1 MQIIDIY
8 YKADRKVYLD
18 LLHTGSLEVSTIP
31 LENYKFNF
39 KLSSAKLCPGYMRD
53 GKHHKC
59 VRNNILGDRE
69 TVCNDCENSIGFKVA
84 FFMGGKPNAFM
95 EEYLKKPHYL
105 YLAYF
110 EPGILK
116 VGTAN
121 IEKGERRLLEQD
133 AQFYAFVASAD
144 GYEIQRK
151 EKEASI
157 LLNLTTSVKSVHK
170 SKYLGKKSELDDVL
184 ESFYSKFSVLGL
196 ENRPEVVDLTSE
208 YFYPTEYDIV
218 ENNLNVF
225 GEFKGLR
232 GRYLIF
238 ENKGYLVVDI
248 NYIIGRNIEEY
259 LESYE
264 YLREMTLFDL

>member
-1 MQIIDIY
+1 VQIFDIY
-8 YKADRKVYLD
+8 YKSDRKVYLD
-18 LLHTGSLEVSTIP
+18 LLNEETSELSTIP
-31 LENYKFNF
+31 LENYRFNLR
-39 KLSSAKLCPGYMRD
+39 LSQVKRCPGYFRD
-53 GKHHKC
+53 GEYHKC
-59 VRNNILGDRE
+59 IRRNVLGDKE
-69 TVCNDCENSIGFKVA
+69 TICSDCEEKIGFKVA

-95 EEYLKKPHYL
+95 EEYLKKPHHL

-110 EPGILK
+110 EPGLLK

-133 AQFYAFVASAD
+133 AQFYAFVDTAD
-144 GYEIQRK
+144 GFVVQKK

-170 SKYLGKKSELDDVL
+170 SKYLGKRSVVDDVK
-184 ESFYSKFSVLGL
+184 ETFYSKFSILGL
-196 ENRPEVVDLTSE
+196 KKRPEIVDLTSS
-208 YFYPTEYDIV
+208 YFYPVEYDIV
-218 ENNLNVF
+218 ENNLNVVGVF
-225 GEFKGLR
+225 QGLR

-238 ENKGYLVVDI
+238 ENNGYQVIDI

-259 LESYE
+259 LEDYK

>member
-18 LLHTGSLEVSTIP
+18 LLNTESLEVSTIP

-39 KLSSAKLCPGYMRD
+39 KLSSIKPCPGYMRD
-53 GKHHKC
+53 GEHHKC

-144 GYEIQRK
+144 GFEIQRK
-151 EKEASI
+151 EKEASV

-184 ESFYSKFSVLGL
+184 ESFYSKFSILGL
-196 ENRPEVVDLTSE
+196 ESRPEVVDLTSE

-232 GRYLIF
+232 GRYLII
-238 ENKGYLVVDI
+238 ENKGYQVMDI
-248 NYIIGRNIEEY
+248 NYIIGRNIDEY
-259 LESYE
+259 IESYE